1 MNLRTKAVCFMC
13 LAFAL
18 QACYNKMGK
27 MPSDVI
33 SPEQFTQLIVDIRMA
48 EAHQKVLRQKGY
60 YDRDLIDSS
69 YQQIYALHKVSEED
83 VVRSYKFYIDN
94 PEWMEKLSADA
105 IDVLNKM
112 EE

>member
-1 MNLRTKAVCFMC
+1 
-13 LAFAL
+13 
-18 QACYNKMGK
+18 MGK
-27 MPSDVI
+27 MPKDVMA
-33 SPEQFTQLIVDIRMA
+33 PEKFTQLIVDIRMA

-69 YQQIYALHKVSEED
+69 YQKIYKLHQISEED
-83 VVRSYKFYIDN
+83 VVRSYRFYINN
-94 PEWMEKLSADA
+94 PEWMEKLSSDA